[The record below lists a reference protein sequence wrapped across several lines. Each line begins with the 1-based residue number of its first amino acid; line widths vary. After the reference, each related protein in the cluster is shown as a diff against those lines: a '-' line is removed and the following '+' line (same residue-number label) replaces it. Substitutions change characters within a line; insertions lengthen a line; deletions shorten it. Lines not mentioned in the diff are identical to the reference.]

1 MPRIMFQ
8 EVVCPS
14 ADANRKWYTL
24 PLSFLV
30 HTLAL
35 AILIAVPL
43 LATDVLPTPRTLL
56 NYWTAEAPPMPVAVV
71 PPAPRRIQQTD
82 LTRANF
88 DAAPVDA
95 PPVIGRETGLEVIA
109 KPMARGADGLVEG
122 LGAHQAIIDAPP
134 VVREPVMQPVR
145 ISSGIKPPVRIKDV
159 SPVYPEIA
167 RNARVQGIV
176 ILEAIIGV
184 DGRVQRARVLRSV
197 PLLDQAAVNAVQSWE
212 YTPTLLDGRPV
223 PIIMTVTVNFRLE

>member
-1 MPRIMFQ
+1 MFE

-24 PLSFLV
+24 PLSFFV
-30 HTLAL
+30 HTVVL

-43 LATDVLPTPRTLL
+43 VATDVLPSPRKML
-56 NYWTAEAPPMPVAVV
+56 NYVDPMDPVMPATV
-71 PPAPRRIQQTD
+71 PTPPRRIQQTD
-82 LTRANF
+82 LARADF
-88 DAAPVDA
+88 DTVPVEAPIGIGRETALDFTKEPASGSADGLAQGMDANLAIVDA
-95 PPVIGRETGLEVIA
+95 PP
-109 KPMARGADGLVEG
+109 PLVES
-122 LGAHQAIIDAPP
+122 
-134 VVREPVMQPVR
+134 VMKPVR
-145 ISSGIKPPVRIKDV
+145 ISSGIKPPTRVKDV
-159 SPVYPEIA
+159 APDYPEIA
-167 RNARVQGIV
+167 RRARVQGVV

-184 DGRVQRARVLRSV
+184 DGRVQQARVLRSV